1 MWMHIHKSM
10 HAYMSH
16 TWIYIGTCF
25 DSNIVVECKTWSDC
39 SRIMVSFIGSTAS
52 EKSQVDSSRSDLGI
66 LEGPTSL
73 SP

>member
-1 MWMHIHKSM
+1 
-10 HAYMSH
+10 
-16 TWIYIGTCF
+16 
-25 DSNIVVECKTWSDC
+25 
-39 SRIMVSFIGSTAS
+39 MVSFIGSTAS